1 MHFCKDT
8 IVLPYEKASIERMKI
23 LFLMHYF

>member
-8 IVLPYEKASIERMKI
+8 IILPYEKASIERIKYLVFMQ
-23 LFLMHYF
+23 YF